1 MHNQRTI
8 GATSQPPVWMNAE
21 ETGAFYQ
28 RAAKRGYITFP
39 LRADP
44 ESAAHAE
51 HLDLSNFR
59 PVRVSHAIAIHEQAL
74 AAKRDVIAGDPKRLL
89 QAESVRMIVED
100 LSQQLRSR
108 QVEVELWV
116 LDHDELGVIGED
128 QGEDFVWG
136 LRPLGVSAM

>member
-39 LRADP
+39 LRVDL

-59 PVRVSHAIAIHEQAL
+59 PVRVSDAIAIHEQPL
-74 AAKRDVIAGDPKRLL
+74 VPKRDVIAGDLKRLL
-89 QAESVRMIVED
+89 QVESVGVIVED
-100 LSQQLRSR
+100 LAQQSR
-108 QVEVELWV
+108 PWQVEVDLGA
-116 LDHDELGVIGED
+116 LDHDEL
-128 QGEDFVWG
+128 
-136 LRPLGVSAM
+136 